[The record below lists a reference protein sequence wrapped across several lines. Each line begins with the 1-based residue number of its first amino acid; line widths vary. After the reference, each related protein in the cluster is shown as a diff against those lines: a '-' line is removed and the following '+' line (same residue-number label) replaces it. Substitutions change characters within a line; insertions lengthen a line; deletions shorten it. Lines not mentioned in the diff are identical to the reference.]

1 MNERNARVTIKD
13 VAKAAGVSYSTVSRI
28 LTGDSRISEPTKY
41 KVRYAMEQGYHPNAI
56 ARSLVQRRSNIIGL
70 VMSRS
75 PRVAM
80 SIPFFP
86 EIIGGITAYAT
97 SEKYHVLLIS
107 SASREEER
115 SQVFQLLRHG
125 QV

>member
-1 MNERNARVTIKD
+1 
-13 VAKAAGVSYSTVSRI
+13 
-28 LTGDSRISEPTKY
+28 
-41 KVRYAMEQGYHPNAI
+41 MEQGYHPNAI
-56 ARSLVQRRSNIIGL
+56 ARSLVQRRSNLIGL

-86 EIIGGITAYAT
+86 ETIGGITAYAT